1 MTLIILILQKNYKML
16 PMIKPKKPN
25 ITGAYFEYK
34 LPSNTD
40 PVKQVKKYPTVYCQK
55 TSQHLTSG
63 ILKRTSSFSPTSL
76 TFFFS

>member
-1 MTLIILILQKNYKML
+1 ML

-40 PVKQVKKYPTVYCQK
+40 PVKQVKN
-55 TSQHLTSG
+55 LTSTLLS
-63 ILKRTSSFSPTSL
+63 IAKKLLNT
-76 TFFFS
+76 

>member
-1 MTLIILILQKNYKML
+1 ML

-25 ITGAYFEYK
+25 ITGAYFEYN

-63 ILKRTSSFSPTSL
+63 IFKKNFIFFTNKLNI
-76 TFFFS
+76 FFFVEKINLS